1 MKISLIVAAGIAVV
15 AAKKPKR
22 IESEF
27 QDAKER
33 GLNDVEESMIAK
45 CGGKPAAPANA
56 KDVDCWL
63 SWDQSKIWC
72 EAVCPA
78 GYQPENKTW
87 TSCRWNHSKERRRKF
102 GNQLGPCIPLCPD
115 MDEALKTLPDNVH
128 VQREVKDGWRQEFYG
143 IPTMKFSCT
152 DKQDQLTIKGRFQT

>member
-22 IESEF
+22 TESDF

-33 GLNDVEESMIAK
+33 GLGDVEESMFAE
-45 CGGKPAAPANA
+45 CGGKPATPANA

-63 SWDQSKIWC
+63 GTNLIYC

-78 GYQPENKTW
+78 GYLPGNKNRTI
-87 TSCRWNHSKERRRKF
+87 CRWNHSKESRRQF
-102 GNQLGPCIPLCPD
+102 GNQLQPCVPLCPD
-115 MDEALKTLPDNVH
+115 MDEALKTLPDNVR
-128 VQREVKDGWRQEFYG
+128 VQREVKNRWRKYKYG

-152 DKQDQLTIKGRFQT
+152 DKRDQLTIKGRFQT